1 VDAGTDGSARAV
13 PGARC
18 AIRHLLELALP
29 FEALGLEAGESAELV
44 VRLLHRGQVLET
56 APADDLIRVRVP
68 DDRAVLAQWSA

>member
-1 VDAGTDGSARAV
+1 MASPAGDGSRSRRRV
-13 PGARC
+13 GE
-18 AIRHLLELALP
+18 LL
-29 FEALGLEAGESAELV
+29 